1 MTKDIKAILSIYIIV
16 ILTVW
21 ITCLSWETSKQ
32 VEQLRNEVLEVKKI
46 TVEINTEKNE
56 YIKVLQESRAYL
68 NNEIYLLNDE
78 IKQYKDLE
86 KLKKDLA
93 RSKQ

>member
-1 MTKDIKAILSIYIIV
+1 MNKDIKAILSIYIIV

-32 VEQLRNEVLEVKKI
+32 VQQLRDEVFEVKKI

-56 YIKVLQESRAYL
+56 YIKILQESREYL
-68 NNEIYLLNDE
+68 NNEIDLLNDE
-78 IKQYKDLE
+78 IKQYKAIE
-86 KLKKDLA
+86 KLTKDL
-93 RSKQ
+93 RLNR

>member
-21 ITCLSWETSKQ
+21 ITCLSYETSKQ
-32 VEQLRNEVLEVKKI
+32 VKQLRNEVLEVKKI

-56 YIKVLQESRAYL
+56 YIKVLQESREYL
-68 NNEIYLLNDE
+68 NNEIDSLNQE
-78 IKQYKDLE
+78 LKQYKYLD
-86 KLKKDLA
+86 KIKKDLD
-93 RSKQ
+93 RSN

>member
-21 ITCLSWETSKQ
+21 ITSLSWETSKQ

-46 TVEINTEKNE
+46 TIEINTEKNE

-68 NNEIYLLNDE
+68 NNEIDLLNDE

-86 KLKKDLA
+86 RIKKDL
-93 RSKQ
+93 RVSR

>member
-1 MTKDIKAILSIYIIV
+1 MNKDIKAILSIYIIV

-32 VEQLRNEVLEVKKI
+32 AQQLRDEVFEVKKI

-56 YIKVLQESRAYL
+56 YIKILQESKEYL
-68 NNEIYLLNDE
+68 NNEIDLLNDE
-78 IKQYKDLE
+78 IKQYKSLE
-86 KLKKDLA
+86 KLTKDL
-93 RSKQ
+93 RLNR

>member
-1 MTKDIKAILSIYIIV
+1 MNKDIKAILSIYIIV

-32 VEQLRNEVLEVKKI
+32 VQQLKNEVLEVKKI

-56 YIKVLQESRAYL
+56 YIKILQESREHL
-68 NNEIYLLNDE
+68 NNEIDLLNDE

-86 KLKKDLA
+86 RITKDL
-93 RSKQ
+93 R

>member
-1 MTKDIKAILSIYIIV
+1 MNKDIKAILSIYIIV

-32 VEQLRNEVLEVKKI
+32 VQQLRDEVFEVKKI

-56 YIKVLQESRAYL
+56 YIEILQESRKYL
-68 NNEIYLLNDE
+68 NNEIDLLNDE
-78 IKQYKDLE
+78 IKQYKQLE
-86 KLKKDLA
+86 RLKKDLD
-93 RSKQ
+93 RSN

>member
-1 MTKDIKAILSIYIIV
+1 MSRDIKAILSIYIIV

-21 ITCLSWETSKQ
+21 IACLSYETSKQ

-56 YIKVLQESRAYL
+56 YIKVLQESRSYL
-68 NNEIYLLNDE
+68 NNEIDLLNDE

-86 KLKKDLA
+86 RIKKDL
-93 RSKQ
+93 RVSR

>member
-1 MTKDIKAILSIYIIV
+1 MNKDIKAILSIYIIV

-32 VEQLRNEVLEVKKI
+32 VQQLRDEVFEVKKI

-56 YIKVLQESRAYL
+56 YIKILQESREYL
-68 NNEIYLLNDE
+68 NNEIDLLNDE
-78 IKQYKDLE
+78 IKQYKQLE
-86 KLKKDLA
+86 RLKKDLD
-93 RSKQ
+93 RSN